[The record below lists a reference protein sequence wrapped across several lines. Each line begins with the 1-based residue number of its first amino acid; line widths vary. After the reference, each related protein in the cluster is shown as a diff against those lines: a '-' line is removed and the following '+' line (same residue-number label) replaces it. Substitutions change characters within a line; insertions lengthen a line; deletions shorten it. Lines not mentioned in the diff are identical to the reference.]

1 MRPHRK
7 SKPPIRFEVNRPNEE
22 EDGSKKNEM
31 ITAGVP
37 LAKLIKR
44 KFIKAPE
51 VVMIGQAHSLAAERF
66 RRLKTTLLNE
76 QGDSIQVIVV
86 TSSGPGE
93 GKSLVSTNL
102 SMAFAADK
110 QGEVLLIDADMRR
123 PSIGRLLDPPP
134 KLGLTEILR
143 GQTELDHAILEL
155 ENSPLKVLPSGTPV
169 RNPVDLLASAR
180 SKEMF
185 DTLRARFRRIIVDTA
200 PVVPFTDADV
210 IGGFS
215 DGVLLVARSGHTQQ
229 TLFARAIASI
239 TSTKIVG
246 TVLNDVTF
254 SLADRGN
261 YDYNYYHEYYD
272 KKRKR

>member
-1 MRPHRK
+1 MRPERE
-7 SKPPIRFEVNRPNEE
+7 SKPPIRFEVKRPAEDQNGAEQNE
-22 EDGSKKNEM
+22 K

-37 LAKLIKR
+37 LVKLIKR
-44 KFIKAPE
+44 KIVKAPE
-51 VVMIGQAHSLAAERF
+51 VVMLNQAHSLAAERF

-93 GKSLVSTNL
+93 GKSLISTNL
-102 SMAFAADK
+102 AMAFAADK

-169 RNPVDLLASAR
+169 RNPVDLLSSAR
-180 SKEMF
+180 AQSMF
-185 DTLRARFRRIIVDTA
+185 VTLRQRYRRVIVDTA

-210 IGGFS
+210 IGANS

-229 TLFARAIASI
+229 SLFARAISSI

-246 TVLNDVTF
+246 TVLNDVTY
-254 SLADRGN
+254 SLADRGT
-261 YDYNYYHEYYD
+261 YDYDYYHEYYD